1 MFLCLDRFSDNIPVL
16 FFVAIIVCTLWEY
29 IVGVLLEVIFKTKYW
44 DYSHMKFNFQGRIC
58 LSNSICWGVLGVL
71 LIRYIHPFVVS
82 IIQKIDISLIQYIVV
97 VGMMI
102 FLVDMI
108 TSIIKVVNIKSTLE
122 KVEKLNAEIK
132 EKLRELKESGKDT
145 HKAKESISQVIEQLK
160 KKRNRTILHLY
171 RNVYR
176 LKKAFPAINT
186 KEITEILSR
195 KVELKR
201 KDKQVIEKKVKE
213 NEGEKN

>member
-1 MFLCLDRFSDNIPVL
+1 M
-16 FFVAIIVCTLWEY
+16 
-29 IVGVLLEVIFKTKYW
+29 
-44 DYSHMKFNFQGRIC
+44 
-58 LSNSICWGVLGVL
+58 